1 MSSEKI
7 ETGKRWGLK
16 LLLVLFDIMAVNFSY
31 FMALVLRFYVNKE
44 FHLAGTLFMP
54 LFLKFAP
61 WYTVCCLIVFSL
73 FGLYRAVLRYA
84 GWNDLNRVVLANI
97 VTCVIHIAGTLLFIR
112 RMPITYYALGAAIQ
126 LFLICLSRFSYR
138 LFLKTISHYSNSK
151 SEATINVMIVGAGE
165 TARGLLRQ
173 LEEGDGNIARP
184 VCVVDLH
191 SDSKG
196 KLFDGLPIVNGIE
209 AIPAAAEKYGVRS
222 VIIADP
228 LMRAETRMAISD
240 ICREHKLNL
249 QNFSGFTQ
257 TITAGISLAQL
268 LQLVKG
274 PISVSIDGNVRDFED
289 SEQAIAALPGKYVVK
304 ALSAPSGRLTAEVQ
318 KDHTVINSMDAAWV
332 ADYEQ
337 ETGEPVSFF

>member
-1 MSSEKI
+1 MSDKQKEI
-7 ETGKRWGLK
+7 GKSLGIK

-31 FMALVLRFYVNKE
+31 FMALVLRFYVNNE

-54 LFLKFAP
+54 LFLRFAP

-73 FGLYRAVLRYA
+73 FGLYRAVWRYA

-97 VTCVIHIAGTLLFIR
+97 VTCIIQVVGTLLFIR
-112 RMPITYYALGAAIQ
+112 RMPITYYGLGAAIQ
-126 LFLICLSRFSYR
+126 LFLICMSRFSYR
-138 LFLKTISHYSNSK
+138 LFLKTVSLYSNIK
-151 SEATINVMIVGAGE
+151 NEATLNVMIVGAGE
-165 TARGLLRQ
+165 TARGLVRQ

-184 VCVVDLH
+184 VCVVDLR
-191 SDSKG
+191 SGSKG

-209 AIPAAAEKYGVRS
+209 AIPEAAEKYAVRS

-228 LMRAETRMAISD
+228 LMRPETRTAISEL
-240 ICREHKLNL
+240 CREHKLNL
-249 QNFSGFTQ
+249 QNFSGYTQ
-257 TITAGISLAQL
+257 TITSGISLTQL

-274 PISVSIDGNVRDFED
+274 PISVSLDGNVKDFED
-289 SEQAIAALPGKYVVK
+289 GERAIAALPGKYVVK
-304 ALSAPSGRLTAEVQ
+304 ALSTRSGKLSAEVQ
-318 KDHTVINSMDAAWV
+318 KDHTVINSMDAAWI